1 MPAVNIQKENPEPS
15 DSENMYFKIQ
25 GETEWWY
32 TDESGNRYVIY
43 FSERESKDKV
53 WLRHFLD
60 VLVLLAVD
68 IIPEGTQVTGL
79 CITGEGKRKS
89 RKIHLPSRHQAQDY
103 LANLLQEMNTEHA
116 AVLMPVESVLEL
128 AKENLTGADYNS
140 RYTEWMDAKLNSS
153 SENLGISSQYGPVK
167 FLTDIAYPENP
178 HQLMNRR
185 FQLFFE
191 TVLV

>member
-1 MPAVNIQKENPEPS
+1 
-15 DSENMYFKIQ
+15 
-25 GETEWWY
+25 
-32 TDESGNRYVIY
+32 
-43 FSERESKDKV
+43 
-53 WLRHFLD
+53 